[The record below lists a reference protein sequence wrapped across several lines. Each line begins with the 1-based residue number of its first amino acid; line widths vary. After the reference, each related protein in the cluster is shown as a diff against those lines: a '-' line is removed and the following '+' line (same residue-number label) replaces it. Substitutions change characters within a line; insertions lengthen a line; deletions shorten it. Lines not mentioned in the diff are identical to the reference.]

1 MVIGKDGSGGWD
13 KTSNVPRGEFERLF
27 KEFRQLNPQCRTVCV
42 NICST
47 SGKSVFNYRLG
58 VLEIA
63 GWSSAIFDTIKNN
76 SKGYQAI
83 IDEIEAIVL

>member
-1 MVIGKDGSGGWD
+1 MAREAGTKLPVSPEVNLNGFSG
-13 KTSNVPRGEFERLF
+13 
-27 KEFRQLNPQCRTVCV
+27 EFRQINPQCRTVCV
-42 NICST
+42 NIRST

-76 SKGYQAI
+76 SKGYQSI